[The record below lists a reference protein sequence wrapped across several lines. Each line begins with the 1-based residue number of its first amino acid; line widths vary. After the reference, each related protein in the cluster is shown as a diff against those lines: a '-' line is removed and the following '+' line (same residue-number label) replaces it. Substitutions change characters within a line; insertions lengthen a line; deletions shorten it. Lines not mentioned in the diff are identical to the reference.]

1 MGGIALN
8 PIWLTDVVRRALNE
22 DIGYGDLTTEAIVS
36 ANSQASGTI
45 IAKEAGRIAGSEV
58 AALAFHLLDPS
69 VNFTIIAADG
79 TDVQAGQ
86 QVAQVN
92 GSAGPVLMGERVA
105 LNFMQNMSGIA
116 TITAQAVR
124 EAAPYKARIVD
135 TRKTTPTLRPLEKY
149 AVRMGG
155 ALNHRYGL
163 DDAVLIKENHLAVA
177 GGITQAVSLVR
188 RRVGHM
194 VKVEVEVEHLEQI
207 PEALAAGVDAILLD
221 NMDIPTMRQ
230 AVAMV
235 AGRIIV
241 EASGNITVGRVAEV
255 AATGVD
261 IISMGQ
267 LTRSAPALDLSLRL
281 CLQ

>member
-1 MGGIALN
+1 MN
-8 PIWLTDVVRRALNE
+8 PIWLADVVRRALNE

-58 AALAFHLLDPS
+58 AALAFNLLDPS

-79 TDVQAGQ
+79 TDVQTGQ

-92 GSAGPVLMGERVA
+92 GPAGPVLMGERVA

-230 AVAMV
+230 AVAKI

-241 EASGNITVGRVAEV
+241 EASGNITVDRVAEV

>member
-1 MGGIALN
+1 MN
-8 PIWLTDVVRRALNE
+8 PIWLADVVRRALNE

-92 GSAGPVLMGERVA
+92 GPAGPVLMGERVA

-230 AVAMV
+230 AVAKI

-241 EASGNITVGRVAEV
+241 EASGNITVDRVAEV

>member
-1 MGGIALN
+1 VGGIALN
-8 PIWLTDVVRRALNE
+8 PIWLADVVRRALNE

-230 AVAMV
+230 AVAKI

-241 EASGNITVGRVAEV
+241 EASGNITVDRVAEV

>member
-1 MGGIALN
+1 MN
-8 PIWLTDVVRRALNE
+8 PIWLADVVRRALNE

-58 AALAFHLLDPS
+58 AALAFNLLDPS

-124 EAAPYKARIVD
+124 EAAPHKARIVD

-230 AVAMV
+230 AVAKI

-241 EASGNITVGRVAEV
+241 EASGNITVDRVAEV

>member
-1 MGGIALN
+1 MN
-8 PIWLTDVVRRALNE
+8 PIWLADVVRRALNE

-86 QVAQVN
+86 QVAQVK
-92 GSAGPVLMGERVA
+92 GSAGSVLMGERVA

-124 EAAPYKARIVD
+124 EAAPHKARIVD

-230 AVAMV
+230 AVAKI
-235 AGRIIV
+235 AGRITV
-241 EASGNITVGRVAEV
+241 EASGNITVDRVAEV

>member
-1 MGGIALN
+1 LN
-8 PIWLTDVVRRALNE
+8 PIWLADVVRRALNE
-22 DIGYGDLTTEAIVS
+22 YIGYGDLTTEAIVS

-92 GSAGPVLMGERVA
+92 GPAGPVLMGERVA

-230 AVAMV
+230 AVAKI

>member
-1 MGGIALN
+1 MN
-8 PIWLTDVVRRALNE
+8 PIWLADVVRRALNE

-58 AALAFHLLDPS
+58 AALAFNLLDPS

-86 QVAQVN
+86 QVAQVK
-92 GSAGPVLMGERVA
+92 GSAGSVLMGERVA

-124 EAAPYKARIVD
+124 EAAPHKARIVD

-230 AVAMV
+230 AVAKI
-235 AGRIIV
+235 AGRITV
-241 EASGNITVGRVAEV
+241 EASGNITVDRVAEV

>member
-1 MGGIALN
+1 MN

-124 EAAPYKARIVD
+124 EAAPHKARIVD

-230 AVAMV
+230 AVAKI

-241 EASGNITVGRVAEV
+241 EASGNITVDRVAEV